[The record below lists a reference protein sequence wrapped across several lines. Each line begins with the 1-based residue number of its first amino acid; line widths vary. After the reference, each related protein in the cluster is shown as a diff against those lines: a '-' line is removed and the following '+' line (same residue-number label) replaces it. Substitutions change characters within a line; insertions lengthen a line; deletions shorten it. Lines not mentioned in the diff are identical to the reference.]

1 MRKARNAQRL
11 YRRVWRVSAEAPL
24 GEVVEIEIASE
35 TDPTEVSARR
45 PEASN
50 SDVPRDFGWRQSSL
64 ELSDGL
70 EVSENEDTVPA
81 ELWDELFKK

>member
-1 MRKARNAQRL
+1 MRKARDAQHL

-24 GEVVEIEIASE
+24 GEVVEIEIES
-35 TDPTEVSARR
+35 DPTEVLARR

-50 SDVPRDFGWRQSSL
+50 SAVPRDFGWRQSSL

-81 ELWDELFKK
+81 DLWDELFKK

>member
-1 MRKARNAQRL
+1 M
-11 YRRVWRVSAEAPL
+11 
-24 GEVVEIEIASE
+24 
-35 TDPTEVSARR
+35 

>member
-1 MRKARNAQRL
+1 MQKAKNAQQL
-11 YRRVWRVSAEAPL
+11 YRRVWRISAEAPL
-24 GEVVEIEIASE
+24 GEVVEIEIESE

-50 SDVPRDFGWRQSSL
+50 SDFPRDFGWRQSSF

-70 EVSENEDTVPA
+70 EVTENEDTVPA
-81 ELWDELFKK
+81 ALWDELFKP

>member
-24 GEVVEIEIASE
+24 GEVVEIEIESE
-35 TDPTEVSARR
+35 TGHVEAVARR

-50 SDVPRDFGWRQSSL
+50 SAEPRDFGWRQSSL

-70 EVSENEDTVPA
+70 EVTENDDTVPA
-81 ELWDELFKK
+81 ALWDELFMP